1 MFCVLFFS
9 FRSVGVLAL
18 RRRAGESVVSV
29 LERAGGAVT
38 TVEKASIDEVY
49 VDVTQAAQALLS
61 SLSTATGGSSDKR
74 EQQQQQQQQ
83 QSEQQQQLKMQRES
97 NPGELE
103 QQGGLDGE
111 KVRERALEL
120 EDESS

>member
-1 MFCVLFFS
+1 MFCVLFFN
-9 FRSVGVLAL
+9 FRTVGVLAL
-18 RRRAGESVVSV
+18 RRRAGESVVSD
-29 LERAGGAVT
+29 LERAGGAVA

-61 SLSTATGGSSDKR
+61 SLSTATGGSSDKG

-97 NPGELE
+97 NPGEL
-103 QQGGLDGE
+103 
-111 KVRERALEL
+111 
-120 EDESS
+120 